1 MKSATLLA
9 ASLLTAAAVNAADP
23 VDLSFSRTGTTAAD
37 VTVTVA
43 GATGATAQVSALSHA
58 LKSLTNAAIICPDVN
73 GNTSPTINISLTVA
87 GLPADFKFNTVG
99 LHVWA
104 LNAAGATQQ
113 TNDNKNR
120 HFNVSIA
127 ANNDNIASFTDLDP
141 AAGVTGANKLW
152 TVSTTNDVT
161 AGNPLTLDITIT
173 KGTDNQGCFFGL
185 EHVQL
190 SYVEPEGPVDPVD
203 PVDPTG
209 TKTYTVKW
217 KNNSQLYMAQGNN
230 NAVVAMGY
238 GVTNRIFWDFIP
250 TENPNCYYIRNSV
263 SGKYLGSCN
272 KTASSASTIS
282 VGDTPVEY
290 YVGSTTATSGDNA
303 GCVWLSSTDCS
314 VYNVEGDNT
323 RALNKDG
330 ASSNVIT
337 WIAKPANVGSYWKL
351 TESENL
357 YEIRPFTPSA
367 AIGTPL
373 AEYYIVN
380 AEGKVYTPAGTWE
393 PKNAIDRAQRWYFVG
408 NAAAGYQIVAVSN
421 NTPLN
426 GGTAYKLTATAGE
439 APYSFIAPDGST
451 LLGNITFA
459 AGRSAFALACQI
471 YQIPCG
477 STGSCWIEQLTAGD
491 LRYPMGRKVGKTIVY
506 DKASRPANKYVILSR
521 DAATVNRSSAC
532 PLSIELNAAPADNVK
547 LILCL
552 DWDRDGYFEH
562 TEELECAKS
571 ITSAINVPAD
581 AATGKV
587 RARLRL
593 TENGLT
599 GPDDDVVGEVLDI
612 MLDVTDPLDEAIDP
626 VVKVND
632 PLRGTAEWADGIAS
646 ARPLGNALH
655 LYWLDGARLASVEAE
670 YAVASSPNPRTLTA
684 VFSAN
689 TNPLSGIDSAT
700 LAKTD
705 SDARIV
711 FDGKTVSVE
720 NAAEVK
726 GIMLFTVSAARAAA
740 TAGNNLATDALA
752 EGIYIVKAITDKG
765 VASAKIRI

>member
-1 MKSATLLA
+1 MKSAALFT
-9 ASLLTAAAVNAADP
+9 ASLLTAAAVNAADT
-23 VDLSFSRTGTTAAD
+23 VDLSFSRTGTTADD

-43 GATGATAQVSALSHA
+43 GATGATAQVSAISHA
-58 LKSLTNAAIICPDVN
+58 LKTLTNSAIICPDVN

-99 LHVWA
+99 LHVWG
-104 LNAAGATQQ
+104 LNAAGAPQQ

-120 HFNVSIA
+120 QFNVSIA
-127 ANNDNIASFTDLDP
+127 ANDGRIASFANLDP

-152 TVSTTNDVT
+152 TVSTTADVV

-203 PVDPTG
+203 PVDPTD
-209 TKTYTVKW
+209 TKTYTIKW
-217 KNNSQLYMAQGNN
+217 KNNSGLYMAQGSN
-230 NAVVAMGY
+230 NAVVAMGF
-238 GVTNRIFWDFIP
+238 GVTNKIFWDFIP
-250 TENPNCYYIRNSV
+250 TDNPNCYYIRNCA

-272 KTASSASTIS
+272 KPAAAASTIS

-314 VYNVEGDNT
+314 VYNIEGDNT

-330 ASSNVIT
+330 ASGNVIT
-337 WIAKPANVGSYWKL
+337 WIAKPANVGSYWTL

-367 AIGTPL
+367 AVGTPI

-380 AEGKVYTPAGTWE
+380 AEGKVYTPDGTWE
-393 PKNAIDRAQRWYFVG
+393 QMNPIDRAQRWYFVG
-408 NAAAGYQIVAVSN
+408 NAADGYQIVAVSGN
-421 NTPLN
+421 APLN
-426 GGTAYKLTATAGE
+426 GGTPYKVRATAGE

-451 LLGNITFA
+451 LLADITFA
-459 AGRSAFALACQI
+459 TGRSAFALAGQI

-491 LRYPMGRKVGKTIVY
+491 LHYPMGRKVGKSIVY

-521 DAATVNRSSAC
+521 DAATVNRGSAC
-532 PLSIELNAAPADNVK
+532 PLSIALNAAPADNVK

-552 DWDRDGYFEH
+552 DWNRDGYFEH
-562 TEELECAKS
+562 TEELDCAKS
-571 ITSAINVPAD
+571 VTAAINVPAD
-581 AATGKV
+581 AAKGKV

-599 GPDDDVVGEVLDI
+599 GPDDEVVGEVLDI
-612 MLDVTDPLDEAIDP
+612 MLNVTDPLDDAIAP

-632 PLRGTAEWADGIAS
+632 PARGTAAWADGIAS

-655 LYWLDGARLASVEAE
+655 LYWLDGARIVSVDTD
-670 YAVASSPNPRTLTA
+670 YAVDAAPNPRTLTA

-689 TNPLSGIDSAT
+689 TNPLSGIDSAS
-700 LAKTD
+700 LSKTD
-705 SDARIV
+705 SNARIV

-720 NAAEVK
+720 NAADVK
-726 GIMLFTVSAARAAA
+726 GIILFTVGAARAAA
-740 TAGNNLATDALA
+740 TTGNNLATEALA

-765 VASAKIRI
+765 VASAKIKI